1 MRRRA
6 RGADVAF
13 LRTLLRDTGLKPA
26 MLVMLT
32 LIASLATVIVIGA
45 VTAAAQL
52 AAEGESGPRLFAIFL
67 VSCALYAVAQLALL
81 RRFVSALET
90 VIHGIRARL
99 VEGIRSAE
107 YSTVR
112 EIGREPLFAAIT
124 RHTQTISRNL
134 PMAVLGI
141 QQLVLVVF
149 VCLYLAT
156 LSTLAFSLAAIFSA
170 AIVTTHLAR
179 MKRFGVRADEV
190 AADESRVFQRFD
202 GLLQGQKEAR
212 LSARRADGQVREL
225 AMLSGRAR
233 DARIELKRAWAREF
247 ALVELG
253 FYGLVGVMVFVV
265 PGLSDG
271 FHTVAFPAI
280 MVALFLIGP
289 VSAVAT
295 AIPAMEEAERALR
308 AIREVE
314 RQLAV
319 QAQSQTGQGEP
330 NDARSQGAEPVESAG
345 PVRSGPAAVGSIEL
359 DAVRYAYPGQGG
371 AAGFVA
377 GPLTARFEAGQI
389 TFITGGNGAGKST
402 MLLLLTGLLAP
413 AGGCLRVD
421 GEPVDAQGLQAW
433 RDCIGAVFADY
444 HLFSR
449 LYGLASYSPQRL
461 AELLE
466 RFEMADKVSVQD
478 GAFSTR
484 DLSSGQRKRLALIAT
499 LLEDRPVLVL
509 DEWAADQDP
518 HFRAVFYEQLLPAL
532 RAQGKLIIC
541 VTHDDRWFHVADQ
554 ILRMNEGRLEIA

>member
-1 MRRRA
+1 ME
-6 RGADVAF
+6 F
-13 LRTLLRDTGLKPA
+13 LRTLLRDSGLKPA
-26 MLVMLT
+26 MLLSLT

-45 VTAAAQL
+45 VTAAAQV
-52 AAEGESGPRLFAIFL
+52 AANGESAPRLLAVFL
-67 VSCALYAVAQLALL
+67 VSCALYAGAQLALM
-81 RRFVSALET
+81 RRFASALEV
-90 VIHGIRARL
+90 VIHGIRSRL
-99 VEGIRSAE
+99 VERIRAAE
-107 YSTVR
+107 YATIR

-134 PMAVLGI
+134 PLAVLGV

-170 AIVTTHLAR
+170 AIVITHLAR
-179 MKRFGVRADEV
+179 MKRFGARADEV
-190 AADESRVFQRFD
+190 ADDESRLFRHFD
-202 GLLQGQKEAR
+202 GLLHGQKEAR
-212 LSARRADGQVREL
+212 LSARRAEGQVREL
-225 AMLSGRAR
+225 ALLSGRAR
-233 DARIELKRAWAREF
+233 DARSGLKRAWAREF

-271 FHTVAFPAI
+271 FHSVAFPAI
-280 MVALFLIGP
+280 MAALFLIGP
-289 VSAVAT
+289 VAAVAT

-308 AIREVE
+308 AIRQVE
-314 RQLAV
+314 RQLVTRMESEETAPKPAGSEGL
-319 QAQSQTGQGEP
+319 AQS
-330 NDARSQGAEPVESAG
+330 ASASLG
-345 PVRSGPAAVGSIEL
+345 RLEL
-359 DAVRYAYPGQGG
+359 EAVRYAYPGEGG
-371 AAGFVA
+371 AAGFSV
-377 GPLTARFEAGQI
+377 GPLSARFEAGQI

-413 AGGCLRVD
+413 AAGCLRVD
-421 GEPVDAQGLQAW
+421 GAPVDAQGLQSW
-433 RDCIGAVFADY
+433 RDRIGAVFADY

-461 AELLE
+461 TELLE

-532 RAQGKLIIC
+532 REQGKLIIC

-554 ILRMNEGRLEIA
+554 ILRMHEGRLEAA